1 MNGRACFFEEKQ
13 RCLPVFIP
21 LQKLN
26 CFLLFW
32 RRSFPLLGYLAS
44 SSVFHNSSL
53 RNLTRNSTG
62 AFILGLKNG
71 WVKPIAWFGFYLQDF
86 SRLLSWSFYTPK
98 SCTLCGSHVQS
109 QEDVIIVCNRFETK
123 LKTTCL
129 IPIYSCKK
137 KFFFWP
143 CRNFCPVLNPHC
155 SSFHWSPS
163 RIVPL
168 NAFLKWN
175 FSFHL
180 TSSFVIA
187 LFLSLHV

>member
-1 MNGRACFFEEKQ
+1 MSWNITILYTYFR
-13 RCLPVFIP
+13 
-21 LQKLN
+21 
-26 CFLLFW
+26 W
-32 RRSFPLLGYLAS
+32 PLLALGSLGS
-44 SSVFHNSSL
+44 SSLFQCSS
-53 RNLTRNSTG
+53 RGTLTRKMIV

-109 QEDVIIVCNRFETK
+109 QDDVIIVCNRFETK

-155 SSFHWSPS
+155 SSFHWSTS

-175 FSFHL
+175 FSLHL
-180 TSSFVIA
+180 TFSFVIA
-187 LFLSLHV
+187 LF